1 MKVLVTGGNGL
12 IGKSVV
18 NALLKKELSVRSMDL
33 SKNSIKGIEHFV
45 GSILDVNN
53 VNQAVRG
60 CDAVIHLAAKLGVK
74 RTETHRLE
82 TLNLNI
88 QGTVN
93 ILEACVK
100 NDIKKVIFTSSS
112 EVYGD
117 QDVEFISETCHR
129 NPKSIYGVTKLAAE
143 EYLQAYNNYYG
154 LDYTILR
161 YFNVYGP
168 GQVAEFVLPRF
179 IKAVMDSESPTIYGD
194 GSQIRSFCYVD
205 DIARG
210 TLLTLLSKKADS
222 EVFNLGNDE
231 DKITLLE
238 TAKKVIEISGKN
250 LTPRLVPFNDAD
262 RTAGRDIS
270 KRIPDISKA
279 RKVLGYEP
287 EVFLEEG
294 IKKVMAAGRIVQS
307 WIEPLEYEKSI
318 TAG

>member
-18 NALLKKELSVRSMDL
+18 NILLQKDISVRSMDL
-33 SKNSIKGIEHFV
+33 AKNNVKGIEHFV

-93 ILEACVK
+93 VLEACVK
-100 NDIKKVIFTSSS
+100 NNVNKVIFTSSS

-117 QDVEFISETCHR
+117 QNVDLISETCHR

-143 EYLQAYNNYYG
+143 EYLQAYNSYYD

-179 IKAVMDSESPTIYGD
+179 IKAVMESKSPIIYGD
-194 GSQIRSFCYVD
+194 GSQIRSFCYVE

-210 TLLTLLSKKADS
+210 TLLALLSKKANS
-222 EVFNLGNDE
+222 EVFNLGNDG
-231 DKITLLE
+231 DKITILE
-238 TAKKVIEISGKN
+238 TAKKVIEISRKN
-250 LTPRLVPFNDAD
+250 LTPRLIPFNDAD
-262 RTAGRDIS
+262 RTVGRDIK

-279 RKVLGYEP
+279 RKVLDYEP

-294 IKKVMAAGRIVQS
+294 IKKVMEAGKILES
-307 WIEPLEYEKSI
+307 WIEPMEY
-318 TAG
+318 

>member
-12 IGKSVV
+12 IGRSVV
-18 NALLKKELSVRSMDL
+18 NALLKEGLSVRSMDL
-33 SKNSIKGIEHFV
+33 AKNGNTGIEHVV

-74 RTETHRLE
+74 RTETQRLE
-82 TLNLNI
+82 TLNINI

-93 ILEACVK
+93 VLEACVK
-100 NDIKKVIFTSSS
+100 NDIEKVIFSSSS

-117 QDVEFISETCHR
+117 QNVELISEICPR
-129 NPKSIYGVTKLAAE
+129 NPKSIYGVTKLASE
-143 EYLQAYNNYYG
+143 EYLQAYNSYYD
-154 LDYTILR
+154 LDYSILR

-179 IKAVMDSESPTIYGD
+179 IKATMESNSPIIYGD

-210 TLLTLLSKKADS
+210 TLLALLSKKANS
-222 EVFNLGNDE
+222 EVFNIGNDK
-231 DKITLLE
+231 DKITILE
-238 TAKKVIEISGKN
+238 TAKKVIEVSGKN
-250 LTPRLVPFNDAD
+250 FIPQLVSFNDAD
-262 RTAGRDIS
+262 RTTDRDI
-270 KRIPDISKA
+270 KNRIPDISKA
-279 RKVLGYEP
+279 RKILGYEP

-294 IKKVMAAGRIVQS
+294 IKKVMDAGEIPVS
-307 WIEPLEYEKSI
+307 WIEPMEY
-318 TAG
+318 

>member
-12 IGKSVV
+12 IGRAVINKLIEK
-18 NALLKKELSVRSMDL
+18 NISVRSMDL
-33 SKNSIKGIEHFV
+33 VKSDINDIEHFV
-45 GSILDVNN
+45 GSILDINN

-93 ILEACVK
+93 NIE
-100 NDIKKVIFTSSS
+100 KVIFSSSS

-117 QDVEFISETCHR
+117 QNVELISENCPR

-143 EYLQAYNNYYG
+143 EYLLAYYYYYD
-154 LDYTILR
+154 LDYSILR

-179 IKAVMDSESPTIYGD
+179 IKALMDDKQPVVYGD

-210 TLLTLLSKKADS
+210 TVLALLSEKSDS
-222 EVFNLGNDE
+222 EIFNIGNDKE
-231 DKITLLE
+231 MVTILDA
-238 TAKKVIEISGKN
+238 AKKVIEISGKQI
-250 LTPRLVPFNDAD
+250 LPKFISFNDAD
-262 RTAGRDIS
+262 RSLDRDIS
-270 KRIPDISKA
+270 KRVPDITKA
-279 RKVLGYEP
+279 RKLLGYEP
-287 EVFLEEG
+287 NIFLEDG
-294 IKKVMAAGRIVQS
+294 IRKVLESGSILES
-307 WIEPLEYEKSI
+307 WIDPMED
-318 TAG
+318 

>member
-12 IGKSVV
+12 IGKAVV
-18 NALLKKELSVRSMDL
+18 KALLKEGLSVRSMDL
-33 SKNSIKGIEHFV
+33 AKSNIKGVEHFV

-60 CDAVIHLAAKLGVK
+60 RDTVIHLAAKLGVK

-93 ILEACVK
+93 ILEACIK
-100 NDIKKVIFTSSS
+100 NDTEKVIFTSSS

-117 QDVEFISETCHR
+117 QNVELISETCHR

-143 EYLQAYNNYYG
+143 EYMQAYKSYYG

-168 GQVAEFVLPRF
+168 GQVAEFVIPRF
-179 IKAVMDSESPTIYGD
+179 IKAVMNNKPPIVYGD

-210 TLLTLLSKKADS
+210 TVLALLSKKANS
-222 EVFNLGNDE
+222 EVFNLGNDK
-231 DKITLLE
+231 DKITLLQ
-238 TAKKVIEISGKN
+238 AAMKVIEISGKN
-250 LTPRLVPFNDAD
+250 LTPRLVPFNEAD
-262 RTAGRDIS
+262 RTAERDIN

-279 RKVLGYEP
+279 RKLLGYEP
-287 EVFLEEG
+287 EVFIEEG
-294 IKKVMAAGRIVQS
+294 IKKVMKEGRIIES
-307 WIEPLEYEKSI
+307 WTEPMGYDK
-318 TAG
+318 

>member
-12 IGKSVV
+12 IGRAVINKLIEK
-18 NALLKKELSVRSMDL
+18 NISVRSMDL
-33 SKNSIKGIEHFV
+33 VKSDINDIEHFV
-45 GSILDVNN
+45 GSILDINN

-93 ILEACVK
+93 ILEVCVK
-100 NDIKKVIFTSSS
+100 NNIEKVIFSSSS

-117 QDVEFISETCHR
+117 QNVELISENCPR

-143 EYLQAYNNYYG
+143 EYLLAYYYYYD
-154 LDYTILR
+154 LDYSILR

-179 IKAVMDSESPTIYGD
+179 IKALMDDKQPVVYGD

-210 TLLTLLSKKADS
+210 TVLALLSEKSDS
-222 EVFNLGNDE
+222 EIFNIGNDKE
-231 DKITLLE
+231 MVTILDA
-238 TAKKVIEISGKN
+238 AKKVIEISGKQI
-250 LTPRLVPFNDAD
+250 LPKFISFNDAD
-262 RTAGRDIS
+262 RSLDRDIS
-270 KRIPDISKA
+270 KRVPDITKA
-279 RKVLGYEP
+279 RKLLGYEP
-287 EVFLEEG
+287 NIFLEDG
-294 IKKVMAAGRIVQS
+294 IRKVLESGSILES
-307 WIEPLEYEKSI
+307 WIDPMED
-318 TAG
+318 